1 MYEVD
6 EIIDSFISILEKI
19 KAEDKN
25 TYLDLDEELK
35 EHLVEILDD
44 IDDFIDII
52 FDSETNTLILN
63 KSAIDAF
70 GEKDINDVID

>member
-6 EIIDSFISILEKI
+6 AIIDSFISVLKKI
-19 KAEDKN
+19 KTEDKN
-25 TYLDLDEELK
+25 TYLDEEIQ
-35 EHLVEILDD
+35 EHFVEILNE

-70 GEKDINDVID
+70 DEKIINDVID